1 MIYKDRDLD
10 DNLDLNDLL
19 VYVFFTWAAMISYKI
34 AIGLNNIF
42 GIDNVFFFFFNFLN
56 VLKYI

>member
-42 GIDNVFFFFFNFLN
+42 GIDNVFFFFLIF
-56 VLKYI
+56 